1 MASSFFR
8 IREGIAGVL
17 VLVAQL
23 LMTGYVLLSLYLFAV
38 NLGGGWLIGAI
49 IFFPLAFFYPL
60 ISVWQ
65 LGVFPAGVAAIGVGA
80 LVIGT
85 VGSWLLNE

>member
-1 MASSFFR
+1 MISFFR
-8 IREGIAGVL
+8 VREGIAGVL
-17 VLVAQL
+17 ILLAQL
-23 LMTGYVLLSLYLFAV
+23 LMTAYVLLCLYLIAV

-49 IFFPLAFFYPL
+49 VLIPLAYFYPL

-80 LVIGT
+80 LVLGI
-85 VGSWLLNE
+85 VGSWVHDQ